1 MAASLVLRKEPFFHG
16 HDNYDQLS
24 RIAKVLGTDA
34 LHAYLDKYRISLD
47 SHFDDLMAQNYPPKP
62 LAKFVNADNA
72 HIACPEALDFIE
84 KRECV
89 WGGGRLSP
97 TAAAA
102 CAHPG
107 LTVLAPPSLSLSPP
121 TLLQCSSMTT
131 RSA

>member
-89 WGGGRLSP
+89 GGGGAFLLLLHIP
-97 TAAAA
+97 WPH
-102 CAHPG
+102 C
-107 LTVLAPPSLSLSPP
+107 LAPPSLALSPP
-121 TLLQCSSMTT
+121 SLLQCSSMTT

>member
-89 WGGGRLSP
+89 VGGAPFSFCCSCCCC
-97 TAAAA
+97 TF
-102 CAHPG
+102 PG
-107 LTVLAPPSLSLSPP
+107 LTVSHHPHSHSLPSPC
-121 TLLQCSSMTT
+121 CS
-131 RSA
+131 AQV